1 MIELKKILLITAITV
16 MLTAIP
22 VSAKENVQEERSGLI
37 QVKLTETEDGIQKE
51 GVGFQCIKIADIKN
65 GEYVLVEE
73 YQNSEININEI
84 YTAEDMEEATKK
96 FVASG
101 AEAEEKKTDYT
112 GEVVFENLEA
122 GVYLLKADT
131 VDENYRISEALVSVP
146 MWNEAL
152 GKMEYEV
159 SVFPKQTKRQEK
171 EISKKDI
178 PKTGIQ
184 YNVFLYLVLVLGSCS
199 VIWTERKRR

>member
-1 MIELKKILLITAITV
+1 M
-16 MLTAIP
+16 
-22 VSAKENVQEERSGLI
+22 
-37 QVKLTETEDGIQKE
+37 
-51 GVGFQCIKIADIKN
+51 
-65 GEYVLVEE
+65 LVEE

-84 YTAEDMEEATKK
+84 YTAADMEEATKK
-96 FVASG
+96 FAASG
-101 AEAEEKKTDYT
+101 AEAEDKKTDYD
-112 GEVVFENLEA
+112 GEVAFENLEA

-171 EISKKDI
+171 EVSKTDI

-184 YNVFLYLVLVLGSCS
+184 DNVCWYLVLAFGSFS
-199 VIWTERKRR
+199 VIWMERKKR